1 MNKSAASGS
10 AAAADEQASR
20 WVIRHSGQPLDA
32 QTRAEFDAW
41 YRADPRHAAAYDRL
55 ARIWRR
61 MGEIDCGKLAIRPP
75 RKRRSALALAL
86 VTAAGMTAYCLRDF
100 QPDADYA
107 SGTQPLRVALPDGSR
122 AILDAHSAIAVDFG
136 PGKREV
142 RLLSGQALFEA
153 TPRGA
158 DGPAFM
164 VVTADASASSP
175 STRMC
180 LPV

>member
-107 SGTQPLRVALPDGSR
+107 SGTQPLRVALPEDQKASMITIKESFGSFR
-122 AILDAHSAIAVDFG
+122 HRGDIVKNQAQNFILRIT
-136 PGKREV
+136 E
-142 RLLSGQALFEA
+142 L
-153 TPRGA
+153 
-158 DGPAFM
+158 
-164 VVTADASASSP
+164 
-175 STRMC
+175 
-180 LPV
+180 